1 MKYSYY
7 PGCAQHGTAVD
18 YRISVEN
25 VFRMLGI
32 ELEEIKNWNCCGALH
47 VPDRTV
53 RVALSARSLASAKG
67 LDMATPCNLCYS
79 NLMRASTALQDSA
92 LRTKV
97 NEALTEKYDGNTK
110 PKHLLEVI
118 VKDFG
123 LPKVAEKVR
132 KPLKIKAVPYY
143 GCLLT
148 RPENNF
154 DSPEN
159 PKSLDSLISILGAE
173 PVKYYYKTKCCG
185 GPSILTNEDLALG
198 LAKDLFVMA
207 KETGADCMVVTCPM
221 CHLMLDGKQKAV
233 ESKYNIKID
242 LPVIYF
248 TQLMGLAM
256 GLDPKELGLSKH
268 LVPAD
273 KLIAKIGGNNDRK

>member
-18 YRISVEN
+18 YRISVEA
-25 VFRMLGI
+25 VFGRLGI

-53 RVALSARSLASAKG
+53 KTALSARTLASAKG

-79 NLMRASTALQDSA
+79 NLMRANTALKDNV
-92 LRTKV
+92 LRTMV

-118 VKDFG
+118 VKDLG
-123 LPKVAEKVR
+123 LPKLTEQVK
-132 KPLKIKAVPYY
+132 KPLMIKAVPYY

-159 PKSLDSLISILGAE
+159 PKSLDELILSLGAE

-185 GPSILTNEDLALG
+185 GPILITNEDLALT
-198 LAKDLFVMA
+198 LAKD
-207 KETGADCMVVTCPM
+207 TPCY
-221 CHLMLDGKQKAV
+221 GKRNRRRLHCCYMPHVSSAAGCKTKSSGV
-233 ESKYNIKID
+233 KI
-242 LPVIYF
+242 
-248 TQLMGLAM
+248 
-256 GLDPKELGLSKH
+256 
-268 LVPAD
+268 
-273 KLIAKIGGNNDRK
+273 

>member
-18 YRISVEN
+18 YRKSVEV
-25 VFRMLGI
+25 VFRSLGI
-32 ELEEIKNWNCCGALH
+32 EFEEVINWNCCGALH
-47 VPDRTV
+47 VPDMTIRT
-53 RVALSARSLASAKG
+53 ALSARTLASSKG
-67 LDMATPCNLCYS
+67 LDIATPCNLCYS
-79 NLMRASTALQDSA
+79 NLMRATTALEESSLKA
-92 LRTKV
+92 RV
-97 NEALTEKYDGNTK
+97 NEALAVKYDGNTK

-123 LPKVAEKVR
+123 LTKLTEKIK

-148 RPENNF
+148 RPENKF

-159 PKSLDSLISILGAE
+159 PNSLDNLIASLGAE

-185 GPSILTNEDLALG
+185 GPILITNEDLALE
-198 LAKDLFVMA
+198 LARDLLLMA
-207 KETGADCMVVTCPM
+207 KESGADCMVVTCPM
-221 CHLMLDGKQKAV
+221 CHLQLDAKQKAV
-233 ESKYNIKID
+233 EKKYNIKLDMPI
-242 LPVIYF
+242 IYF

-256 GLDPKELGLSKH
+256 GFSPDELGMGKH
-268 LVPAD
+268 LVSCD
-273 KLIAKIGGNNDRK
+273 KLIAKIGR

>member
-25 VFRMLGI
+25 VFKMLGI

-53 RVALSARSLASAKG
+53 RVALSARTLASAKG

-79 NLMRASTALQDSA
+79 NLMRSSTALQDSS

-123 LPKVAEKVR
+123 LPKLAEKVR

-159 PKSLDSLISILGAE
+159 PKSLDYLISTLGAE

-185 GPSILTNEDLALG
+185 GPLVLTNEDIALG

-207 KETGADCMVVTCPM
+207 KGTGADCMVVTCPM
-221 CHLMLDGKQKAV
+221 CHLMLDGKQKDV
-233 ESKYNIKID
+233 ELKYNIKID

-268 LVPAD
+268 FVSAD
-273 KLIAKIGGNNDRK
+273 KLIAKIGGK

>member
-25 VFRMLGI
+25 VFRTLGI

-53 RVALSARSLASAKG
+53 RVALSARTLASAKG

-79 NLMRASTALQDSA
+79 NLMRASTALADSA
-92 LRTKV
+92 LKTKV
-97 NEALTEKYDGNTK
+97 NEVLTEKYDGNTK

-118 VKDFG
+118 VKDLG
-123 LPKVAEKVR
+123 LPELAEKVR

-159 PKSLDSLISILGAE
+159 PKSLDSLIFTLGAE

-185 GPSILTNEDLALG
+185 GPALLTNEDLALG
-198 LAKDLFVMA
+198 LAKELLFMA

-221 CHLMLDGKQKAV
+221 CHLQLDAKQKAV

-268 LVPAD
+268 FVPTD

>member
-18 YRISVEN
+18 YRISVET
-25 VFRMLGI
+25 VFSRLGI

-47 VPDRTV
+47 VPDKTV
-53 RVALSARSLASAKG
+53 KTGLSARTLASAKG

-79 NLMRASTALQDSA
+79 NLMRAQTALQDSA
-92 LRTKV
+92 LRTRV

-118 VKDFG
+118 VKDLG
-123 LPKVAEKVR
+123 LPKLKDLVK

-159 PKSLDSLISILGAE
+159 PKSLDDLILSLGAE

-185 GPSILTNEDLALG
+185 GPILITNEDLALG
-198 LAKDLFVMA
+198 LAKELLLMA
-207 KETGADCMVVTCPM
+207 KETGADCIVVTCPM
-221 CHLMLDGKQKAV
+221 CHLQLDAKQKAV
-233 ESKYNIKID
+233 ESKFNIRID
-242 LPVIYF
+242 LPIIYF
-248 TQLMGLAM
+248 TQLIGLAM
-256 GLDPKELGLSKH
+256 GLDPEELGLSRH
-268 LVPAD
+268 LVPTD
-273 KLIAKIGGNNDRK
+273 KLLAKIGGL

>member
-7 PGCAQHGTAVD
+7 PGCAQHGTAID
-18 YRISVEN
+18 YRISVEA
-25 VFRMLGI
+25 VIYLLGI

-53 RVALSARSLASAKG
+53 KTALSTRTLASAKG
-67 LDMATPCNLCYS
+67 LDVATPCNLCYS
-79 NLMRASTALQDSA
+79 NLMRANTELKDEAF
-92 LRTKV
+92 RNRV
-97 NEALTEKYDGNTK
+97 NEALTEKYDGNIK

-118 VKDFG
+118 VKDLG
-123 LPKVAEKVR
+123 LPKLKEQVK

-159 PKSLDSLISILGAE
+159 PRSLDDLISSLGAE
-173 PVKYYYKTKCCG
+173 PVKYYFKTKCCG
-185 GPSILTNEDLALG
+185 GPILLTDEKLALT
-198 LAKDLFVMA
+198 LAKDLLSMA

-221 CHLMLDGKQKAV
+221 CHLQLDAKQKAV
-233 ESKYNIKID
+233 EAKYDIKID
-242 LPVIYF
+242 LPIIYF
-248 TQLMGLAM
+248 TQLIGLAM
-256 GLDPKELGLSKH
+256 GLDPIELGLSQH
-268 LVPAD
+268 LVPTD
-273 KLIAKIGGNNDRK
+273 KFTAKIGGT

>member
-18 YRISVEN
+18 YRISVEA
-25 VFRMLGI
+25 VFGRLGI
-32 ELEEIKNWNCCGALH
+32 ELEEVKNWNCCGALH

-53 RVALSARSLASAKG
+53 KTGLSARTLASARG

-79 NLMRASTALQDSA
+79 NLMRARAALEDGA
-92 LRTKV
+92 LRTMV
-97 NEALTEKYDGNTK
+97 NEALTEKYDGNAK

-118 VKDFG
+118 VKDLG
-123 LPKVAEKVR
+123 LQKLTEQVK
-132 KPLKIKAVPYY
+132 KPLKIKVVPYY

-148 RPENNF
+148 RPENDF

-159 PKSLDSLISILGAE
+159 PRSLDDLILSLGAE

-185 GPSILTNEDLALG
+185 GPILLTDEELALG
-198 LAKDLFVMA
+198 LAKELLVMA

-221 CHLMLDGKQKAV
+221 CHLQLDAKQKAV
-233 ESKYNIKID
+233 ESKFNIKID

-256 GLDPKELGLSKH
+256 GFDPKELGLFQH
-268 LVPAD
+268 LVPTD
-273 KLIAKIGGNNDRK
+273 KLIAKIGGRQ

>member
-18 YRISVEN
+18 YRSSVEA
-25 VFRMLGI
+25 VFGRLGI
-32 ELEEIKNWNCCGALH
+32 ELEEVKNWNCCGALH

-53 RVALSARSLASAKG
+53 KTGLSARTLASAKG

-79 NLMRASTALQDSA
+79 NLMRAQTALQDSA
-92 LRTKV
+92 LRTRV
-97 NEALTEKYDGNTK
+97 NEALIEKYDGNTK

-118 VKDFG
+118 VKDLG
-123 LPKVAEKVR
+123 LPKLAEQVK

-159 PKSLDSLISILGAE
+159 PKSLDNLILSLGAE

-185 GPSILTNEDLALG
+185 GPILITDEDLALN
-198 LAKDLFVMA
+198 LAKELLVMA
-207 KETGADCMVVTCPM
+207 KETGADCIVVTCPM
-221 CHLMLDGKQKAV
+221 CHLQLDAKQKAV
-233 ESKYNIKID
+233 ESKFNTRID
-242 LPVIYF
+242 LPIIYF

-256 GLDPKELGLSKH
+256 GLDPKELGLSRH
-268 LVPAD
+268 LVPTD
-273 KLIAKIGGNNDRK
+273 KLIAKIGGKQ